1 MDFRTIINPINHC
14 GKISHDRPLL
24 MMGSCFSDN
33 IGAKLQNAL
42 FNVEINPF
50 GTLYN
55 PASIASAVTYLIEER
70 KFLIDDLFEH
80 DGRFHSFNHHSNFS
94 GTDAHEVVNR
104 INHRISNASAV
115 LKSATALIVTFG
127 TAYVY
132 TLVADNSVVSN
143 CHKLPSEH
151 FNRRRMSINEIVQQW
166 NCIINNLVRLN
177 PDLQII
183 FTVSPIRHLADGAH
197 DNQLS
202 KSTLL
207 LAVDQLC
214 AANERSVYF
223 PSFEIMM
230 DDLRDY
236 RFYAA
241 DMTHPSE
248 TAVNYIYDIFANSF
262 FSETTKQLTKECE
275 KLTRRM
281 RHRFMTDDATV
292 IERFNHATDQIKQ
305 SLLMAHPYLKQ
316 AIDNISTK

>member
-1 MDFRTIINPINHC
+1 MDFRTTINPINQC

-55 PASIASAVTYLIEER
+55 PASIASSVAYLIEER
-70 KFLIDDLFEH
+70 KFTIDDLFEYG
-80 DGRFHSFNHHSNFS
+80 GRYHSFNHHSKFS

-104 INHRISNASAV
+104 INRRISNASTM
-115 LKSATALIVTFG
+115 LKSATTLIVTFG

-132 TLVADNSVVSN
+132 TLATDNSVVSN
-143 CHKLPSEH
+143 CHKLPSKH
-151 FNRRRMSINEIVQQW
+151 FNRYRMGINEIVQQW
-166 NCIINNLVRLN
+166 NCIINNLAQIN

-197 DNQLS
+197 NNQLS

-214 AANERSVYF
+214 AVNDQAVYF

-236 RFYAA
+236 RFYAT
-241 DMTHPSE
+241 DMTHLSE
-248 TAVNYIYDIFANSF
+248 TAVNYIYDIFADSF
-262 FSETTKQLTKECE
+262 FSETTKLLTKECE
-275 KLTRRM
+275 KLSRRLV
-281 RHRFMTDDATV
+281 HRIMTDDMSAV
-292 IERFNHATDQIKQ
+292 ERFNLATDQIKQ
-305 SLLMAHPYLKQ
+305 NLLIAHPYLKQ